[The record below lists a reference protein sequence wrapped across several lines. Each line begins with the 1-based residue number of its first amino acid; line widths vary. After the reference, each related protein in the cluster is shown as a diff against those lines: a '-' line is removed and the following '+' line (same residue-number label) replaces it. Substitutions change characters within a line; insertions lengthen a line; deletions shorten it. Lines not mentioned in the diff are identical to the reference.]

1 MFRKS
6 IWICVALVLSTLNDV
21 LSQPDLCQNPKI
33 DSITYIENNNMW
45 FFTSG
50 GYYWVIKDSENL
62 LPKKENAKKLPQG
75 FKVGDAA
82 VYRNTLTVC
91 GTQTQN
97 IQREIE
103 ILLVEKQGSAN
114 NVIVYDLREDKWKP
128 PTVLANDR
136 ILGQAQIDKIQTIDA
151 MFVREK
157 AEIYLVQGKSYA
169 AVDYMKLCSNPS
181 DYATAFEKS
190 SINDF
195 NFNNHIDAMTKIKN
209 NNLLLF
215 SGSTYLELR
224 IIYPQKTP
232 GKINAVRIGSNVAK
246 SIANEFFKCNVT
258 ESGPTPG
265 VVVPTPEPPTDN
277 PEPSKD
283 TGLQT
288 TSSSPGEEKSGVI
301 FIILGVVAAV
311 VVVIVIALIVV
322 IAMCKKKSGA
332 DSEADGMAASGAEV
346 SAGAAGKSSI
356 DGKVGGSKVGSK
368 VDSKVGSQVSP
379 SKTGSKMT
387 APSSLGGTS
396 PSKMS
401 VRSMM

>member
-1 MFRKS
+1 
-6 IWICVALVLSTLNDV
+6 
-21 LSQPDLCQNPKI
+21 
-33 DSITYIENNNMW
+33 MW

-50 GYYWVIKDSENL
+50 GYYWIIKDSENL
-62 LPKKENAKKLPQG
+62 LPKKEDAKKLPQG

-91 GTQTQN
+91 GTAQTQN

-103 ILLVEKQGSAN
+103 IILVEKQGSAN

-151 MFVREK
+151 MFVGEK

-195 NFNNHIDAMTKIKN
+195 NFNNHIDAMTMIKN

-224 IIYPQKTP
+224 IIKPQRTP

-246 SIANEFFKCNVT
+246 SIAYEFFKCNVT

-288 TSSSPGEEKSGVI
+288 TGSPPDEEKSGVI

-311 VVVIVIALIVV
+311 VVVIVIALIAVV
-322 IAMCKKKSGA
+322 TMRKKK
-332 DSEADGMAASGAEV
+332 SEADGMAASGAEV
-346 SAGAAGKSSI
+346 SADAAGKSSI
-356 DGKVGGSKVGSK
+356 DGKVGGSKVGS
-368 VDSKVGSQVSP
+368 QVSP
-379 SKTGSKMT
+379 SKTGSKVT

-401 VRSMM
+401 VRSLMSTVPKGIKSKSSPKSAVDKQSSTVKSSMSKK